1 MKQSSTNSGL
11 DPAAS
16 VLVVLTIASDEAIQ
30 LFAGRP
36 IFVVAL
42 DSVYGFARQLVGA
55 QVVIALPPLL
65 EKPVQEIL
73 RANQLEYDL
82 LICDPTSPK
91 DLAANLLSRYEVEIF
106 VVHEAVRPLV
116 SVAQFDRALQGLRPD
131 VDAVRPG
138 TLFTETLKAVDSSAI
153 IQRTIDRT
161 QVYRIST
168 PEVIARRAIDL
179 ESERTDWLL
188 ALKVDARTEYVESD
202 PETLRVNSADER
214 ILLESFLHWQQRI
227 VR

>member
-1 MKQSSTNSGL
+1 MC
-11 DPAAS
+11 
-16 VLVVLTIASDEAIQ
+16 I
-30 LFAGRP
+30 R
-36 IFVVAL
+36 
-42 DSVYGFARQLVGA
+42 DS
-55 QVVIALPPLL
+55 
-65 EKPVQEIL
+65 
-73 RANQLEYDL
+73 
-82 LICDPTSPK
+82 
-91 DLAANLLSRYEVEIF
+91 
-106 VVHEAVRPLV
+106 
-116 SVAQFDRALQGLRPD
+116 

>member
-1 MKQSSTNSGL
+1 M
-11 DPAAS
+11 
-16 VLVVLTIASDEAIQ
+16 
-30 LFAGRP
+30 
-36 IFVVAL
+36 
-42 DSVYGFARQLVGA
+42 
-55 QVVIALPPLL
+55 IALPPLL